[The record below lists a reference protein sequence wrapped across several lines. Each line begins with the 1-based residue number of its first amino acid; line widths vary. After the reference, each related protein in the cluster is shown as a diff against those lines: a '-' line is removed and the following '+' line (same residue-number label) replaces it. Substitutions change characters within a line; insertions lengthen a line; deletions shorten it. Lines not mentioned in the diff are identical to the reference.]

1 MQPNAGRD
9 ACGYIKARSLPCSNS
24 KQAGNALDADCTFLS
39 HITPPMQDYEKLG
52 VFYLGRHFDLSSKKA
67 TSELLLYP
75 SKHLVTHG
83 LVVGMTG
90 SGKTGLCFD
99 LIEEAAIDGIPAIL
113 IDPKG
118 DLSNLLLTFPDLRG
132 EDFVPWINEDDA
144 RKQNVSPA
152 DYAVQQAEFWR
163 KGLAKWDQ
171 DGERIRRLRAAAEF
185 TVYTPGSSAGVPVS
199 IVKSFAAPPPEIM
212 EDMESLR
219 ERVTST
225 VAGLLGL
232 VGIAVDPIKSRES
245 ILLANLL
252 QSAWAKG
259 RDLDLAALIQEIQQ
273 PSVTRIGVLDIESF
287 YPAKDRFE
295 LAMQL
300 NNLLASPGFAAWMEG
315 EALEIGRMLYT
326 GTGKPRVAIFSI
338 AHLGESEIGR
348 ASCRER

>member
-1 MQPNAGRD
+1 MSFAAETLGSGFRVDSRHSRPGLLKLDSGSSTRLRHGLLDMTLFLAH
-9 ACGYIKARSLPCSNS
+9 RS
-24 KQAGNALDADCTFLS
+24 AV
-39 HITPPMQDYEKLG
+39 MQDYEKLG
-52 VFYLGRHFDLSSKKA
+52 VFYLGRHYDLNKKQA

-99 LIEEAAIDGIPAIL
+99 LIEEAAIDGIPAII

-118 DLSNLLLTFPDLRG
+118 DLSNLLLTFPDLRA
-132 EDFVPWINEDDA
+132 EDFAPWINEDDA

-152 DYAVQQAEFWR
+152 DYAAQQAEVWR

-199 IVKSFAAPPPEIM
+199 IMKSFAAPPLEIM

-232 VGIAVDPIKSRES
+232 V
-245 ILLANLL
+245 
-252 QSAWAKG
+252 
-259 RDLDLAALIQEIQQ
+259 
-273 PSVTRIGVLDIESF
+273 
-287 YPAKDRFE
+287 
-295 LAMQL
+295 
-300 NNLLASPGFAAWMEG
+300 
-315 EALEIGRMLYT
+315 
-326 GTGKPRVAIFSI
+326 
-338 AHLGESEIGR
+338 
-348 ASCRER
+348 